1 MQVQLGGDGAD
12 RPVIGV
18 VSAQDFCFS
27 FGGKS
32 HRCSCSVGNDE
43 LDSAGS
49 LAVPRPAVG
58 DGSGRSARTR
68 VSPARSVRPSVNQRP
83 ATAGNPDASLSAT
96 EGSTAPF
103 GPDSDAAVR
112 RVDGVLVGWPGNA
125 ARRLVP
131 RVAGPRARSPRRN
144 SGGRDHSDCKSSP
157 PCDNARTGSAFQEC
171 PWALRAHG
179 SRWQRPL
186 RDILCVQRR
195 LLATGATPVL
205 AWRLGPGS
213 RQHLHR
219 PVCFLPHLR
228 KACRATLARQSDRFA
243 IIPPGAP
250 RALSKPF
257 ENTFGCAP
265 PPSTPYFY
273 GFKAPLTTG
282 ICPGRGGRRRN
293 AGAHTA

>member
-27 FGGKS
+27 FGGKG

-186 RDILCVQRR
+186 RDILGMQRCLMANGRDSGSDLAVGFGVAPASPPARSLSTPSVQRLPR
-195 LLATGATPVL
+195 YACQTTFAPQAVRRMPCGRFLKTLDRCSIRKPQLRPETPD
-205 AWRLGPGS
+205 S
-213 RQHLHR
+213 Y
-219 PVCFLPHLR
+219 
-228 KACRATLARQSDRFA
+228 
-243 IIPPGAP
+243 
-250 RALSKPF
+250 
-257 ENTFGCAP
+257 EN
-265 PPSTPYFY
+265 
-273 GFKAPLTTG
+273 
-282 ICPGRGGRRRN
+282 
-293 AGAHTA
+293 

>member
-27 FGGKS
+27 FGGKG
-32 HRCSCSVGNDE
+32 HRCSCFVGNDE

-83 ATAGNPDASLSAT
+83 ATAGNPDASLSAS
-96 EGSTAPF
+96 EGRVEPSV
-103 GPDSDAAVR
+103 PDSGAAVR
-112 RVDGVLVGWPGNA
+112 RAGVVPDGWLDNA
-125 ARRLVP
+125 VRRLVQ
-131 RVAGPRARSPRRN
+131 RIDGPLASSRHCN
-144 SGGRDHSDCKSSP
+144 SGGLDHSGCRSSP
-157 PCDNARTGSAFQEC
+157 PCDSGHTGSVFQES
-171 PWALRAHG
+171 PSALRANG
-179 SRWQRPL
+179 SGGQRPL

-205 AWRLGPGS
+205 TWRLGSVS

-219 PVCFLPHLR
+219 PDSFLPHLR
-228 KACRATLARQSDRFA
+228 IACRASLARQRLL
-243 IIPPGAP
+243 
-250 RALSKPF
+250 RKPSA
-257 ENTFGCAP
+257 ESP
-265 PPSTPYFY
+265 
-273 GFKAPLTTG
+273 
-282 ICPGRGGRRRN
+282 
-293 AGAHTA
+293 AGAF